1 MGITQDK
8 GKHSIY
14 AKQNKEPLGR
24 LYNKYETKKMKEKS
38 RFPEITSGN
47 EISQKLPT
55 VLPTL

>member
-24 LYNKYETKKMKEKS
+24 LYNKYETKKMKE
-38 RFPEITSGN
+38 ITSGN